1 MIDMDLSLPL
11 LSLILIFSFLVA
23 LYSIIYAFK
32 EMDQKSNQPTNNI
45 NNISDP
51 KGKTKSK
58 TQYKPQ
64 FLNSVKN
71 IDLDL

>member
-1 MIDMDLSLPL
+1 MVDMDLSLPL
-11 LSLILIFSFLVA
+11 LSLILILSFLIA

-32 EMDQKSNQPTNNI
+32 EMDQKSNKQNNNI
-45 NNISDP
+45 KESIT
-51 KGKTKSK
+51 KEKVKTE
-58 TQYKPQ
+58 YKPQ

>member
-1 MIDMDLSLPL
+1 MVDMDLSLPL
-11 LSLILIFSFLVA
+11 LSLILIFSFLIA

-32 EMDQKSNQPTNNI
+32 EMDQKSDKPNNNI
-45 NNISDP
+45 KESIT
-51 KGKTKSK
+51 KAKTKTK
-58 TQYKPQ
+58 YKPQ

>member
-1 MIDMDLSLPL
+1 MVGMDLSLPL
-11 LSLILIFSFLVA
+11 LSLILILSFLIA

-32 EMDQKSNQPTNNI
+32 EMDQKSDKPKNNSKLSI
-45 NNISDP
+45 T
-51 KGKTKSK
+51 KGKTRTKF
-58 TQYKPQ
+58 KPK

>member
-1 MIDMDLSLPL
+1 MIVMDLSLPL
-11 LSLILIFSFLVA
+11 LSLILIFSFLIA

-32 EMDQKSNQPTNNI
+32 EMDQKSNQPAI
-45 NNISDP
+45 NISDP
-51 KGKTKSK
+51 KEKTKSK

>member
-1 MIDMDLSLPL
+1 MMIMDLSLPL
-11 LSLILIFSFLVA
+11 LSLILILSFLIA

-32 EMDQKSNQPTNNI
+32 EMDQKSEKTNNYI
-45 NNISDP
+45 KESTI
-51 KGKTKSK
+51 KSK
-58 TQYKPQ
+58 TKTKYKPQ

>member
-32 EMDQKSNQPTNNI
+32 EMDQKSNQLANNK
-45 NNISDP
+45 SDP

>member
-1 MIDMDLSLPL
+1 MMIMDLSLPL
-11 LSLILIFSFLVA
+11 LALILILSFLIA

-32 EMDQKSNQPTNNI
+32 EMDQKSDKPNNNSKVSI
-45 NNISDP
+45 T
-51 KGKTKSK
+51 KGKTKTK
-58 TQYKPQ
+58 YKPQ

>member
-1 MIDMDLSLPL
+1 MVDMDLSLPL
-11 LSLILIFSFLVA
+11 LSLILILSFLIA

-32 EMDQKSNQPTNNI
+32 EMDQKS
-45 NNISDP
+45 D
-51 KGKTKSK
+51 KTKNIKESTTKLK
-58 TQYKPQ
+58 TKTKYKPQ

>member
-1 MIDMDLSLPL
+1 MIVMDLSLPL

-32 EMDQKSNQPTNNI
+32 EMDQKSNQTA

>member
-1 MIDMDLSLPL
+1 
-11 LSLILIFSFLVA
+11 V
-23 LYSIIYAFK
+23 
-32 EMDQKSNQPTNNI
+32 
-45 NNISDP
+45 
-51 KGKTKSK
+51 KTKSK

>member
-1 MIDMDLSLPL
+1 MMIMDLSLPL
-11 LSLILIFSFLVA
+11 LSLILILSFLIA

-32 EMDQKSNQPTNNI
+32 EMDQKSNKQNNNTKESI
-45 NNISDP
+45 T
-51 KGKTKSK
+51 KEKAKTE
-58 TQYKPQ
+58 YKPQ

>member
-1 MIDMDLSLPL
+1 MVDMDLSLPL
-11 LSLILIFSFLVA
+11 LSLILILSFLIA

-32 EMDQKSNQPTNNI
+32 EMDQKSDKPKNNSKVPI
-45 NNISDP
+45 
-51 KGKTKSK
+51 TKSK
-58 TQYKPQ
+58 NRTKFKPQ

>member
-1 MIDMDLSLPL
+1 MMIMDLSLPL
-11 LSLILIFSFLVA
+11 LALILILSFLIA

-32 EMDQKSNQPTNNI
+32 EMDQKLDKSNNNSKVSI
-45 NNISDP
+45 T
-51 KGKTKSK
+51 KGKTKTK
-58 TQYKPQ
+58 FKPH

>member
-1 MIDMDLSLPL
+1 MMIMDLSLPL
-11 LSLILIFSFLVA
+11 LSLILILSFLIA

-32 EMDQKSNQPTNNI
+32 EMDQKSDKPKNNSKVSI
-45 NNISDP
+45 T
-51 KGKTKSK
+51 KGKIGTKF
-58 TQYKPQ
+58 KPQ

>member
-1 MIDMDLSLPL
+1 MVGMDLSLPL
-11 LSLILIFSFLVA
+11 LSLILILSFLIA

-32 EMDQKSNQPTNNI
+32 EMDQKSDKPNI
-45 NNISDP
+45 NIKESITKP
-51 KGKTKSK
+51 KTKTK
-58 TQYKPQ
+58 YKPQ